1 MFYKG
6 GAYLNYTNINEHSWD
21 KWASEKCVW
30 TLPITHQEF
39 LNAQNG
45 KMSLYLT
52 PLKPVPR
59 DWYLPLKNKR
69 ILGLASGGG
78 QQCPLFVAGGA
89 TVTVF
94 DISSKQLKS
103 DKLVAEREGY
113 DISLI
118 KGDMSQKFPFE
129 DESFDIVFNPV
140 SNSYIKDI
148 FHVWNECYRV
158 LKHGGQLL
166 SGFANPTIYLYE
178 KDKNEYRLSYAMP
191 FNPLIDLSD
200 RELERL
206 SYTDGIQFGH
216 SFSEQITGQI
226 DAGFVLTGF
235 YEDYHPT
242 DNAITSYNTYIGET
256 ASYLTKYMP
265 IYFATKSIKI

>member
-1 MFYKG
+1 
-6 GAYLNYTNINEHSWD
+6 
-21 KWASEKCVW
+21 
-30 TLPITHQEF
+30 
-39 LNAQNG
+39 
-45 KMSLYLT
+45 
-52 PLKPVPR
+52 
-59 DWYLPLKNKR
+59 
-69 ILGLASGGG
+69 
-78 QQCPLFVAGGA
+78 
-89 TVTVF
+89 
-94 DISSKQLKS
+94 
-103 DKLVAEREGY
+103 
-113 DISLI
+113 
-118 KGDMSQKFPFE
+118 
-129 DESFDIVFNPV
+129 
-140 SNSYIKDI
+140 
-148 FHVWNECYRV
+148 
-158 LKHGGQLL
+158 
-166 SGFANPTIYLYE
+166 
-178 KDKNEYRLSYAMP
+178 MP